1 MADKAGESTSWW
13 QWLGDT
19 ATGLFTAKLGA
30 DVAIANNQANIA
42 AAQQQQ
48 NETLSF
54 LGYDLHKKTL
64 LWIAGGVILTTF
76 LLVLIK
82 RR

>member
-1 MADKAGESTSWW
+1 MADDADNSTSWW
-13 QWLGDT
+13 QWIANT
-19 ATGLFTAKLGA
+19 ATGLYTAKLGA
-30 DVAIANNQANIA
+30 DVAIKQNQAELA
-42 AAQQQQ
+42 AAQD

-64 LWIAGGVILTTF
+64 LWIAGGAIITALMF
-76 LLVLIK
+76 AVLK